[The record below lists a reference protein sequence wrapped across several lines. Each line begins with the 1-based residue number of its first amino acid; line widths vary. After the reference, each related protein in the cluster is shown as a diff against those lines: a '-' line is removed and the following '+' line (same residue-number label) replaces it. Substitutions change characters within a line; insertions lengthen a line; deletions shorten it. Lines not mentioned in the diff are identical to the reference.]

1 MDDMT
6 KNKSEE
12 IQNKSDLFQSEK
24 EKIYLDKQ
32 DKLNYAYAEKRHK
45 SNQDNFNTLMHIIKL
60 PYYIIYKFPRYIIQ
74 KITFKSTREQQQREL
89 ERLKIVV
96 EAKDR
101 ARNSNV
107 LKELEFI
114 EGFKVIGFKDKLNNY
129 PVLQNIELTGDKE
142 TLTFKSNLSLNSWI
156 DNKNNLETVF
166 NTNIIEF
173 KQFED
178 KQLIILETT
187 KKDIPEFVN
196 WNNDY
201 LLPELQINLGL
212 TALNNVSIDLEN
224 YTSGIIAGSIGS
236 GKSVTLMSL
245 TYQLLLKKQYR
256 LHDIE
261 INLYDGKG
269 GLDWYYFED
278 YINSFDTD
286 IENFRDTLY
295 KIEKEYERRKL
306 LFAKKAQ
313 KLSIWNKKYP
323 SQKLPDIF
331 IIIDEISVITDIQ
344 GMETED
350 KKIRQKI
357 TKILADLARLGRAVG
372 IHVIIGIQVP
382 NMVTVPGQL
391 KNVLDMRISGF
402 LKDSTASNI
411 ILNNALA
418 SKLNHI
424 KGRMIL
430 DTLEYQ
436 SYFLDVESETIFDCI
451 NKLNNT
457 TIDTNKTI
465 ELSKKRKQAIK
476 RDNKD
481 NVIADIDLTN
491 Q

>member
-1 MDDMT
+1 MKYIKWILLGFLLT
-6 KNKSEE
+6 SCKPKPNIEE
-12 IQNKSDLFQSEK
+12 SYLEVK
-24 EKIYLDKQ
+24 ETQ
-32 DKLNYAYAEKRHK
+32 V
-45 SNQDNFNTLMHIIKL
+45 
-60 PYYIIYKFPRYIIQ
+60 
-74 KITFKSTREQQQREL
+74 EL
-89 ERLKIVV
+89 EIGETYQIEATSNETIV
-96 EAKDR
+96 
-101 ARNSNV
+101 
-107 LKELEFI
+107 
-114 EGFKVIGFKDKLNNY
+114 
-129 PVLQNIELTGDKE
+129 
-142 TLTFKSNLSLNSWI
+142 FKSNLSLNSWI

-178 KQLIILETT
+178 KQLITLETT
-187 KKDIPEFVN
+187 KKEIPGFIS

-201 LLPELQINLGL
+201 LLPELKINLGM
-212 TALNNVSIDLEN
+212 TALNNVTIDLES

-261 INLYDGKG
+261 INLFDGKG

-382 NMVTVPGQL
+382 NMTTVPGQL

-418 SKLNHI
+418 SKLSHI

-430 DTLEYQ
+430 DTLEYL

-465 ELSKKRKQAIK
+465 DLSKKRKQAIK
-476 RDNKD
+476 RDSKD

>member
-1 MDDMT
+1 MN
-6 KNKSEE
+6 KEKLAKQEKEIERLQRVNKS
-12 IQNKSDLFQSEK
+12 K
-24 EKIYLDKQ
+24 E
-32 DKLNYAYAEKRHK
+32 
-45 SNQDNFNTLMHIIKL
+45 
-60 PYYIIYKFPRYIIQ
+60 
-74 KITFKSTREQQQREL
+74 
-89 ERLKIVV
+89 
-96 EAKDR
+96 R
-101 ARNSNV
+101 ARNSNI
-107 LKELEFI
+107 LQELEFI
-114 EGFKVIGFKDKLNNY
+114 EAFTVIGFKDKLNHY
-129 PVLQNIELTGDKE
+129 PVLQKIETVGDKE
-142 TLTFKSNLSLNSWI
+142 TIVFKSNLSLNSWI

-178 KQLIILETT
+178 KQLITLETT
-187 KKDIPEFVN
+187 KKEIPVLIN
-196 WNNDY
+196 WTNDY
-201 LLPELQINLGL
+201 LLPELKINLGM
-212 TALNNVSIDLEN
+212 TALNNVSIDLES

-245 TYQLLLKKQYR
+245 AYQLLLKKQYR

-261 INLYDGKG
+261 INLFDGKG

-331 IIIDEISVITDIQ
+331 IIIDEISVITDFQ
-344 GMETED
+344 GMEIED

-382 NMVTVPGQL
+382 NMTTVPGQL

-402 LKDSTASNI
+402 LKDTTASNI

-418 SKLNHI
+418 SKLSHI

-457 TIDTNKTI
+457 IIDTNKTI
-465 ELSKKRKQAIK
+465 DISKKRKQIAKNYTIE
-476 RDNKD
+476 
-481 NVIADIDLTN
+481 ADIDLTN
-491 Q
+491 E